1 MPSSLLILCHYLL
14 LLPSVFPRLL
24 ITSCVWLC
32 KESDMNC
39 SMPAFF
45 VLQCL
50 QEFAQTHVHW
60 VGDAIQAFHLL
71 SLKLTFFSPV
81 ATAEFSKLAHNMWS
95 SGEGNVKPR
104 HYSCLEN
111 PTYSM
116 KRQKDMTPEDE
127 PLGQYVSN
135 ILLGKSKE
143 IVSERMK
150 RLGQS
155 RNDVQLWMFL
165 VVKFKSSALKNNI
178 T

>member
-1 MPSSLLILCHYLL
+1 M
-14 LLPSVFPRLL
+14 
-24 ITSCVWLC
+24 
-32 KESDMNC
+32 
-39 SMPAFF
+39 
-45 VLQCL
+45 
-50 QEFAQTHVHW
+50 
-60 VGDAIQAFHLL
+60 
-71 SLKLTFFSPV
+71 
-81 ATAEFSKLAHNMWS
+81 
-95 SGEGNVKPR
+95 
-104 HYSCLEN
+104 
-111 PTYSM
+111 YSM

-127 PLGQYVSN
+127 PLGQYMSN